1 MRFEHVTAERSGYI
15 QMKSA
20 DVWRKS
26 PEDVIIALV
35 GNPNVGKSSIF
46 NSLTGMRQHTGN
58 WPGKT
63 VEVAC
68 GRYSYKGKGYVLVD
82 LPGTYSLES
91 RSEDERITVDFLK
104 SGQADCVLVVGDA
117 TALERNLYL
126 ALQTIALTSQTV
138 FCVNLLD
145 EAGRKDIQVHLPVL
159 EKCLGIPVVGTS
171 AATGQG
177 LDTLKELLR
186 NCADGF
192 MISNPLQ
199 VSQNEMHNTAERI
212 CKKAVSEHGDHN
224 TEPAD
229 SVVLGKFS
237 GFLILLALLLGIFWL
252 TINGAN
258 YFSDLLSQL
267 FQSLGSLLRSS
278 ALSLPDWLF
287 SLLLDGIYQTVT
299 SVISVM
305 LPPMMIFY
313 PLFSFLEDLGY
324 LPRAAFLMD
333 HRFQKCG
340 GCGKQALTM
349 AMGYGC
355 NTVGVMGCRIISSPK
370 ERLIAILTN
379 SLVPCNGRFPTIIAL
394 ITIFFTDNA
403 ILGACILLGFV
414 IISFS
419 FTFLSSW
426 LLHKTIAS
434 NEESHFI
441 LELPPYRRPN
451 LKKIMVR
458 ACIDRTL
465 YIIGRAVM
473 ISLPAGIVIWVL
485 QNIMLGERSLVQ
497 HLSQFLNPFGIL
509 LGMNGAFLMG
519 FILSF
524 PANELLLPI
533 TISILQGGQMAAAQ
547 MSDLGYV
554 LQQNGITWKSAICI
568 ILFTMFHWPCG
579 MTCLTIR
586 KETKSMKWTVV
597 SVLLPVIIGI
607 VSCLI
612 TAFLFKMVE

>member
-1 MRFEHVTAERSGYI
+1 MSP
-15 QMKSA
+15 A
-20 DVWRKS
+20 DSWKKS
-26 PEDVIIALV
+26 PEDVVIALV

-46 NSLTGMRQHTGN
+46 NALTGMRQHTGN

-68 GRYSYKGKGYVLVD
+68 GRYQYKGKGYILVD
-82 LPGTYSLES
+82 LPGTYSLAS
-91 RSEDERITVDFLK
+91 CSEDERIAVEFLQ

-126 ALQTIALTSQTV
+126 LLQTMTLSPKIV

-145 EAGRKDIQVHLPVL
+145 EAKRKDIHVNLQIL
-159 EKCLGIPVVGTS
+159 EKHLDIPVVGTS
-171 AATGQG
+171 AASGQG
-177 LDTLKELLR
+177 LDALKETVR
-186 NCADGF
+186 NCAEGF
-192 MISNPLQ
+192 CISNPIQ
-199 VSQNEMHNTAERI
+199 VPQNEMHRVAEEI
-212 CKKAVSEHGDHN
+212 SQKAVEGNQCHHP
-224 TEPAD
+224 EPAD
-229 SVVLGKFS
+229 TFLLGKVT
-237 GFLILLALLLGIFWL
+237 GFFILLVLLLGIFWL

-258 YFSDLLSQL
+258 YLSDLLAKL
-267 FQSLGSLLRSS
+267 FLSVGSWLRSITQI
-278 ALSLPDWLF
+278 LPEWF
-287 SLLLDGIYQTVT
+287 SGLLLDGIYQTVT

-333 HRFQKCG
+333 HRFQTCG

-355 NTVGVMGCRIISSPK
+355 NTVGVMGCRIISSPR

-379 SLVPCNGRFPTIIAL
+379 SLVPCNGRFPTIIAM

-403 ILGACILLGFV
+403 IVGACILLGF
-414 IISFS
+414 ILISVG

-426 LLHKTIAS
+426 ILQKLIAS
-434 NEESHFI
+434 NEKSHFI

-451 LKKIMVR
+451 LKKIMIR
-458 ACIDRTL
+458 ACLDRTL
-465 YIIGRAVM
+465 YILGRAVM
-473 ISLPAGIVIWVL
+473 ISLPAGIAIWSL
-485 QNIMLGERSLVQ
+485 QNIMIGEHSLIQ
-497 HLSQFLNPFGIL
+497 HLSQFLNPLGIL
-509 LGMNGAFLMG
+509 LGMNGAFLVG

-533 TISILQGGQMAAAQ
+533 TISILQGGQMAAAN
-547 MSDLGYV
+547 MTTSADIL
-554 LQQNGITWKSAICI
+554 LQNGITWRSAVCI

-579 MTCLTIR
+579 MTCLTIH
-586 KETKSMKWTVV
+586 KETKSAKWTGV
-597 SVLLPVIIGI
+597 SVLLPVIIGLFSCFI
-607 VSCLI
+607 VS
-612 TAFLFKMVE
+612 FLLKLTE